1 MKDMAWLASY
11 PKSGNTW
18 VRLLM
23 SAYLTGRSDINAI
36 MCSTN
41 DTYHYPYQAVAP
53 KQFDQMEGWEWAA
66 CACAAALHVPL
77 AIRERPLLIKT
88 HHANLQP
95 FGYTVIPHLM
105 CEKAI
110 YLIRDP
116 RDVAIS
122 YAKHIGAS
130 IDAAISSMGDDTT
143 LLVKEGVPPQFIC
156 SWSQHVSSWLNH
168 RSIEVMGVRYE
179 DLTERPVDVFAGIL
193 RFLEESPNTKRVEK
207 AVELTNLE
215 NLRQQEEKHGFA
227 EASEQNKF
235 FGQGGSTW
243 RAILSHAQ
251 INRIT
256 SDHGDLMNA
265 LGYQTLEV
273 AA

>member
-1 MKDMAWLASY
+1 MKEMAWLASY

-23 SAYLTGRSDINAI
+23 SAYLTGRCDINAI

-41 DTYHYPYQAVAP
+41 DTYHYPYQAVVP
-53 KQFDQMEGWEWAA
+53 KQFDEMENWEWAA

-105 CEKAI
+105 CEKAV

-122 YAKHIGAS
+122 YAKHIGSS
-130 IDAAISSMGDDTT
+130 IDDAISSMGDDTT
-143 LLVKEGVPPQFIC
+143 LLVKDGVPPQFIC
-156 SWSQHVSSWLNH
+156 SWSQHVNSWLNH

-179 DLTERPVDVFAGIL
+179 DLIEHPVEVFAGIL
-193 RFLEESPNTKRVEK
+193 QFLEENPNKQRVEQ

-215 NLRQQEEKHGFA
+215 NLRKQEEKHGFG
-227 EASEQNKF
+227 EASRKAKF

-243 RAILSHAQ
+243 KTILSNTQ
-251 INRIT
+251 INRIAK
-256 SDHGDLMNA
+256 DHGEMMNA
-265 LGYQTLEV
+265 LGYQILEV